1 MKTCALVVMRI
12 GKKAVWSGGQGWA
25 EVIRQRSS
33 EADSVLFVGVCVCVV
48 TKHMRD

>member
-1 MKTCALVVMRI
+1 MAKRLCGL
-12 GKKAVWSGGQGWA
+12 AVGWA